1 MNTFCNLIFLRTLAL
16 TNLFIW
22 ANSLIMNK
30 TKYSIQA
37 LEEFLRHHKIAIFD
51 QLKAALGNPA
61 RCTIFRKL
69 AELEYLSSYSHR
81 GKFYTLSSIARFSAL
96 GLWNYQSVWFSRFGN
111 LLDTAEALVQEA
123 EAGYTAAELK
133 DVLHVKTKHA
143 LAQLARSGRLKREQF
158 ESIYVYLSGQ
168 SHIAD
173 RQRKARKVH
182 LKRSFA
188 SLIVVNPDLAEEEA
202 KATVLLFLSALNERQ
217 RRLYAGLES
226 LKLGYGGDSHIANLF
241 GMDPHTVARG
251 RRDLEKR
258 RLGYGRLRAEGG
270 GRATG
275 KKTPA
280 IIDTIA
286 AIMEHETA
294 GDPVSGCKWTRKTT
308 LKIAQ
313 QLNRAGIRV
322 SPNTVGKLLK
332 NMNFSLRVNL
342 KTLESGL
349 RKPPDPRDTGPAV
362 SLYSKTDR

>member
-1 MNTFCNLIFLRTLAL
+1 MNTFYNLIFLRTLAL

-37 LEEFLRHHKIAIFD
+37 LEEFLRHHKIAIFS

-111 LLDTAEALVQEA
+111 LLDTATALVQEA

-188 SLIVVNPDLAEEEA
+188 SLIVVNPDIAAEEA
-202 KATVLLFLSALNERQ
+202 KATIFLFCSMLNERQ

-226 LKLGYGGDSHIANLF
+226 LKLGHGGDAHIASLL

-251 RRDLEKR
+251 RQELISGGLSHDRI
-258 RLGYGRLRAEGG
+258 RAEGG
-270 GRATG
+270 GRLPQE
-275 KKTPA
+275 KKRPK
-280 IIDTIA
+280 
-286 AIMEHETA
+286 
-294 GDPVSGCKWTRKTT
+294 S
-308 LKIAQ
+308 
-313 QLNRAGIRV
+313 
-322 SPNTVGKLLK
+322 
-332 NMNFSLRVNL
+332 
-342 KTLESGL
+342 
-349 RKPPDPRDTGPAV
+349 
-362 SLYSKTDR
+362 